1 MLNGPAALE
10 SALGPAARQLG
21 NRTRE
26 FGMRTLKLLG
36 IIGAVVVT
44 ALLSGAAAGTAPTSV
59 AIVSSALMLPANSV
73 STAGAVVQPAAV
85 APPVARAVAPAPA
98 AAPVAAPAA
107 PARPAPAAV
116 PVKPRAVPGTPCMST
131 ARACVDLSANR
142 AWLISGGA
150 VQYGPVSITHGRA
163 GYRTPPGTFKV
174 SFKNINHRSSI
185 YDNAPMPYSVFF
197 NGGIAF
203 HQGSLKQLSHGCIH
217 LSRAAAQKFFG
228 TLGVGDVVQVAR

>member
-1 MLNGPAALE
+1 
-10 SALGPAARQLG
+10 
-21 NRTRE
+21 
-26 FGMRTLKLLG
+26 MRALKLLG
-36 IIGAVVVT
+36 IIGAVVLT
-44 ALLSGAAAGTAPTSV
+44 ALLSGAAAGTAPAGV
-59 AIVSSALMLPANSV
+59 AIVSTALMLPANSV
-73 STAGAVVQPAAV
+73 STAGAVVQRDAV
-85 APPVARAVAPAPA
+85 APPAAQAAAPAPA
-98 AAPVAAPAA
+98 AAPVAVPAPAV

-116 PVKPRAVPGTPCMST
+116 PVKPRAVPGTPCTST

-185 YDNAPMPYSVFF
+185 YGNAPMPYSVFF

-203 HQGSLKQLSHGCIH
+203 HQGSLTQLSHGCIH

-228 TLGVGDVVQVAR
+228 TLDVGDVVQVAR

>member
-1 MLNGPAALE
+1 
-10 SALGPAARQLG
+10 
-21 NRTRE
+21 
-26 FGMRTLKLLG
+26 MRALKLLG
-36 IIGAVVVT
+36 IIGAVVLT

-59 AIVSSALMLPANSV
+59 AIVSTALMLPANSV
-73 STAGAVVQPAAV
+73 STAGAVVQGGAVANPAAQ
-85 APPVARAVAPAPA
+85 AVAPAPA
-98 AAPVAAPAA
+98 AAPAPVAAPAA
-107 PARPAPAAV
+107 PPRPAPAAV

-131 ARACVDLSANR
+131 ADACVDLSANR

-150 VQYGPVSITHGRA
+150 VQYGPVAITHGRA

-217 LSRAAAQKFFG
+217 LSRAAAQKFFAN
-228 TLGVGDVVQVAR
+228 LGVGDVVQVAR